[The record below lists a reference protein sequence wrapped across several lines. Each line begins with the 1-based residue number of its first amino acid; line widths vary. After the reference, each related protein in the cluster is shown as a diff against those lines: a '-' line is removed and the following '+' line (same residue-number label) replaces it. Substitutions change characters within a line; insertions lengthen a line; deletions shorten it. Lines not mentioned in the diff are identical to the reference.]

1 VNDKSIETLQE
12 IKTKDELTDRVLSE
26 AQRSAMDLQ
35 ELNAW
40 MQTELEKAR
49 KGHQTALAQAST
61 AERKVLVLEVSEH
74 MPACLVPGGC

>member
-1 VNDKSIETLQE
+1 MWLSLQE

-40 MQTELEKAR
+40 MQAELDKSR
-49 KGHQTALAQAST
+49 KGQQTALAQASS
-61 AERKVLVLEVSEH
+61 AERKVLVLEVS
-74 MPACLVPGGC
+74 MAPCSMSTVCW